1 MGQAQEEPLKRLN
14 SVCIVTRDVRELRCF
29 YQRVLQMTAEGDD
42 AFATFSTP
50 GADLSLFSVQ
60 GMEAM
65 ASSSM
70 SGSGAGNCVL
80 EFQVRDVDEEYER
93 LKSLNVKIVK
103 PPTTQPW
110 GVRSVWF
117 RDPDGNIV
125 NFYAH
130 VNGG

>member
-1 MGQAQEEPLKRLN
+1 MKRFN
-14 SVCIVTRDVRELRCF
+14 SVCIITHDVRGLRDF

-42 AFATFSTP
+42 TFAAFSTP
-50 GADLSLFSVQ
+50 GANLSLFSVQ

-65 ASSSM
+65 APSSM
-70 SGSGAGNCVL
+70 KDSGAGNCVL

-93 LKSLNVKIVK
+93 LKALDVEVVK

-110 GVRSVWF
+110 GLRSVWF

-125 NFYAH
+125 NFFAN
-130 VNGG
+130 VGR